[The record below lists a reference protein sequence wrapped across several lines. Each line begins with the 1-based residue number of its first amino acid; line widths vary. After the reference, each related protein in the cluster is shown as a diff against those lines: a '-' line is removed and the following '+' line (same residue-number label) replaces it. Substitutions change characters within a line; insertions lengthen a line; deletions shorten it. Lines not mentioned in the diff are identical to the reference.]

1 MIILIGGEKGGTGKT
16 TIAVNA
22 AALRAR
28 AGHDVLLVD
37 TDLQGSASAW
47 AALRDEQGIKER
59 VACIQKFGKGLQNEI
74 KDLAERYDDVIIDA
88 GGRDSIE
95 LRAALVVAT
104 RAYIPVQ
111 ASQFDIW
118 TLERMNEIVATA
130 QGFNPGLVAHVV
142 VSRVTPNPSVTES
155 QDAVAYIAELEHL
168 RLAKSVV
175 RDRIAFRRSVREGRG
190 VMELQPNDDKAV
202 GEITQLYKEIFN
214 EN

>member
-16 TIAVNA
+16 TIAVNT

-37 TDLQGSASAW
+37 TDLQGSASSW

-59 VACIQKFGKGLQNEI
+59 VACIQKFGKGLQSEI
-74 KDLAERYDDVIIDA
+74 KDLAERYDDIIIDA

-104 RAYIPVQ
+104 RAYIPIQ

-130 QGFNPGLVAHVV
+130 QGFNLELTAHVV

-155 QDAVAYIAELEHL
+155 QDAIEYISNLEHL
-168 RLAKSVV
+168 QLAKSVV

-202 GEITQLYKEIFN
+202 NEITQLYKEIFN
-214 EN
+214 ES